1 MFKSIVITGGAGFVG
16 SSLAIFLKEWNPDFQ
31 IYCFDN
37 LRRRGSELNIPRL
50 KASDISFIHGD
61 IRNKSDLED
70 IPDFDLLIDCSA
82 EPSVLAGIT
91 SSPSYLIET
100 NLIGTLNCLEIIR
113 KNHASIIFL
122 STSRVYP
129 IKRINEVEF
138 KESESRFAPVITD
151 QCIGISEQ
159 GISESF
165 PLDGVRSLYGSTKLS
180 SELFIQEYADSYGIP
195 SIINRCGLISGPWQM
210 GKVDQGVI
218 MHWVLSH
225 LLGRPLQYIGY
236 GGEGKQV
243 RDVLHISDLCRLI
256 QIQISQFNL
265 FDRGVYNAGGGL
277 SLSIS
282 LKELTLICQEVT
294 GKKVPIEKI
303 TQNRHNDLK
312 WYITDNSKITS
323 ICNWKPEKTV
333 EQTVSDI
340 AGWINSHRQ
349 ALIHVI

>member
-1 MFKSIVITGGAGFVG
+1 MFKSIVVTGGAGFVG
-16 SSLAIFLKEWNPDFQ
+16 SSLAISIKEWNPGFQ

-50 KASDISFIHGD
+50 KELGIIFIHGD
-61 IRNKSDLED
+61 IRNKGDLED

-82 EPSVLAGIT
+82 EPSVLAGIN

-113 KNHASIIFL
+113 KNQASIIFL

-138 KESESRFAPVITD
+138 KESESRFTPVITD
-151 QCIGISEQ
+151 QCSGISDK

-165 PLDGVRSLYGSTKLS
+165 PLEGARSLYGSTKLS
-180 SELFIQEYADSYGIP
+180 SELFIQEYTESYGVP

-225 LLGRPLQYIGY
+225 ILDRPLQYIGY

-256 QIQISQFNL
+256 QLQIKQFDL
-265 FDRGVYNAGGGL
+265 FDRGIFNVGGGI
-277 SLSIS
+277 SSSIS
-282 LKELTLICQEVT
+282 LKELTHICEQVT

-303 TQNRHNDLK
+303 TQNRPNDLI
-312 WYITDNSKITS
+312 WYITDNSKVTNV
-323 ICNWKPEKTV
+323 CNWRPEKTV

-340 AGWINSHRQ
+340 SDWINSHRS
-349 ALIHVI
+349 ALVHIV

>member
-16 SSLAIFLKEWNPDFQ
+16 SSLAIFLKEKFPKSN

-50 KASDISFIHGD
+50 KEKGISFLHGD

-70 IPDFDLLIDCSA
+70 IPNFDLMIECSA

-100 NLIGTLNCLEIIR
+100 NLIGTLNCLELLR
-113 KNHASIIFL
+113 KNQASLIFL

-129 IKRINEVEF
+129 IKRINEVDYG
-138 KESESRFAPVITD
+138 ESESRFYPKVREK
-151 QCIGISEQ
+151 QIGISDL
-159 GISESF
+159 GLSELF

-180 SELFIQEYADSYGIP
+180 SELFIQEYADSYGI
-195 SIINRCGLISGPWQM
+195 SAIINRCGLISGPWQM

-225 LLGRPLQYIGY
+225 IFDRPLQYIGY

-256 QIQISQFNL
+256 QIQIEQFDL
-265 FDRGVYNAGGGL
+265 FAGSTYNAGGGL
-277 SLSIS
+277 SGSTS
-282 LKELTLICQEVT
+282 LKELTQLCQRIT
-294 GKKVPIEKI
+294 GRVVPIERI
-303 TQNRHNDLK
+303 ANNRPNDVI
-312 WYITDNSKITS
+312 WYVTDNTKIMDIS
-323 ICNWKPEKTV
+323 HWKPEKSV

-340 AGWINSHRQ
+340 AEWINSHYS
-349 ALIHVI
+349 ALIHIV